1 MSAPVLVINSGSSS
15 IKYQLVD
22 GETLEASTSGL
33 IERIGQSES
42 ILTHNH
48 AGEKHR
54 TEQRLADHAAGL
66 EAMVAAFEAHGTP
79 LADTGLIAV
88 AHRVVHGGERFVQPV
103 IVDDEVEQAIER
115 LSALAP
121 LHNPANLEGIQVAR
135 KLFPRLPQV
144 AVFDTAFHATVPER
158 AHLYAVPSDWRE
170 DHGVRRYGF
179 HGTSHAYV
187 SRKAAEMLGRNPKEI
202 NVIVAHLGNGAS
214 VTAVE
219 RGRSIDTS
227 MGLTPLEGL
236 VMGTRSGDIDPAIV
250 FHMHR
255 QTGATFAD
263 LDVALNKESGM
274 LALTGQID
282 MRAIE
287 EAAAA
292 SDRAAQTALEI
303 YCYRIRK
310 YIGSYIAA
318 LGGADA
324 IAFTAGVGEN
334 SAEVRADALGSL
346 VALGV
351 QLDEAANEAGG
362 PIISTPD
369 SPITVMVIPTNEE
382 GEIASQTAA
391 LLRS

>member
-33 IERIGQSES
+33 IERVGQSAS
-42 ILTHNH
+42 VLTHRH
-48 AGEKHR
+48 AGEEHTR
-54 TEQRLADHAAGL
+54 SERFADHAAGL
-66 EAMVAAFEAHGTP
+66 EAMVAAFAEHGTP

-103 IVDDEVEQAIER
+103 VVDDEVEQAVER

-121 LHNPANLEGIQVAR
+121 LHNPANLEGIRVAR
-135 KLFPRLPQV
+135 RLFPRLPQV

-158 AHLYAVPSDWRE
+158 AHLYAVPTAWRE
-170 DHGVRRYGF
+170 EHGVRRYGF

-187 SRKAAEMLGRNPKEI
+187 SRRAAELLGKSPKAV

-255 QTGATFAD
+255 RTGASFEE
-263 LDVALNKESGM
+263 LDAALNKESGM
-274 LALTGQID
+274 LALSGAID
-282 MRAIE
+282 MRAVE
-287 EAAAA
+287 RAAAGG
-292 SDRAAQTALEI
+292 DRAAQTALEI

-324 IAFTAGVGEN
+324 IAFTAGIGEN
-334 SAEVRADALGSL
+334 SAEVRAGALGSL

-351 QLDEAANEAGG
+351 QLDEAANAAGG
-362 PIISTPD
+362 PVISTPD

-382 GEIASQTAA
+382 GEIARQTAN
-391 LLRS
+391 LLRN

>member
-15 IKYQLVD
+15 IKYQLID
-22 GETLEASTSGL
+22 GETLVASTSGL

-42 ILTHNH
+42 TITHKTG
-48 AGEKHR
+48 AEKHVWN
-54 TEQRLADHAAGL
+54 EQLPDHAAGL
-66 EAMVAAFEAHGTP
+66 EALVTAFDEFGTP
-79 LADTGLIAV
+79 LSKTGLIAV
-88 AHRVVHGGERFVQPV
+88 AHRVVHGGRRFVQPV
-103 IVDDEVEQAIER
+103 VIDDEVMAAIGE
-115 LSALAP
+115 LSSLAP

-135 KLFPRLPQV
+135 KLFPKLPQV

-158 AHLYAVPSDWRE
+158 AHLYAVPQDWRSE
-170 DHGVRRYGF
+170 HGVRRYGF

-187 SRKAAEMLGRNPKEI
+187 SRQAAAALGKSPKEV

-214 VTAVE
+214 VSAVE

-236 VMGTRSGDIDPAIV
+236 VMGTRSGDIDPAII

-255 QTGATFAD
+255 QTGASFAD
-263 LDVALNKESGM
+263 LDSALNKESGM
-274 LALTGQID
+274 YALTGQVD

-287 EAAAA
+287 QAATGG
-292 SDRAAQTALEI
+292 DRDAEVALDV

-334 SAEVRADALGSL
+334 SPEVRARVLESL

-351 QLDEAANEAGG
+351 KLDDEANEAGG
-362 PIISTPD
+362 PVISTSD
-369 SPITVMVIPTNEE
+369 SPITALVIPTNEE
-382 GEIASQTAA
+382 GEIARQTTT

>member
-22 GETLEASTSGL
+22 GETMDASTTGV
-33 IERIGQSES
+33 IERIGQPES
-42 ILTHNH
+42 ILTHRH
-48 AGEKHR
+48 AGQHHR
-54 TEQRLADHAAGL
+54 AVGRLADHAAGL
-66 EAMVAAFEAHGTP
+66 EAMVAAFEQHGTP
-79 LADTGLIAV
+79 LSATGLIAV

-103 IVDDEVEQAIER
+103 IVDDEVEQAIED

-121 LHNPANLEGIQVAR
+121 LHNPANLEGIRVAR

-158 AHLYAVPSDWRE
+158 AHLYAVPTSWRE

-187 SRKAAEMLGRNPKEI
+187 SRKAAEMLGRSPKEV

-236 VMGTRSGDIDPAIV
+236 VMGTRSGDIDPAII

-255 QTGATFAD
+255 QTGASFAD
-263 LDVALNKESGM
+263 LDAALNKESGM
-274 LALTGQID
+274 VALTGQID
-282 MRAIE
+282 MRAVE
-287 EAAAA
+287 SAAT
-292 SDRAAQTALEI
+292 SGDRSAQIALEI

-334 SAEVRADALGSL
+334 SAEVRAGALGSL

-351 QLDEAANEAGG
+351 QLDEVANEAGG
-362 PIISTPD
+362 PIISTPS

-382 GEIASQTAA
+382 GEIAAQTAA

>member
-22 GETLEASTSGL
+22 GETLEASTSGV

-42 ILTHNH
+42 ILTHKH
-48 AGEKHR
+48 AGGRDER
-54 TEQRLADHAAGL
+54 TEHLADHAAGL
-66 EAMVAAFEAHGTP
+66 EAMVAAFEEHGTP

-103 IVDDEVEQAIER
+103 VVDDEVEQAVED
-115 LSALAP
+115 LASLAP
-121 LHNPANLEGIQVAR
+121 LHNPANLEGIRVAR

-158 AHLYAVPSDWRE
+158 AHLYAVPAEWRE
-170 DHGVRRYGF
+170 EHGVRRYGF

-187 SRKAAEMLGRNPKEI
+187 SRKAAEMLGKSSKAV

-255 QTGATFAD
+255 RTGASFAD
-263 LDVALNKESGM
+263 LDSALNKESGM

-287 EAAAA
+287 AAARA
-292 SDRAAQTALEI
+292 GDRAAQTAVEI

-324 IAFTAGVGEN
+324 IAFTAGIGEN
-334 SAEVRADALGSL
+334 SAEVRAGALGSL

-351 QLDEAANEAGG
+351 QLDEAANAAGG

-382 GEIASQTAA
+382 GEIARQTAL

>member
-22 GETLEASTSGL
+22 GETLEAATTGL
-33 IERIGQSES
+33 IERIGQDES
-42 ILTHNH
+42 VLTHKSD
-48 AGEKHR
+48 GERLER
-54 TEQRLADHAAGL
+54 TGRFADHAAGL
-66 EAMVAAFEAHGTP
+66 EAMVAAFEEAGTP
-79 LADTGLIAV
+79 LAEAGLIAV

-103 IVDDEVEQAIER
+103 IVDDEVEQAVEA
-115 LSALAP
+115 LSSLAP
-121 LHNPANLEGIQVAR
+121 LHNPANLEGIRVAR

-158 AHLYAVPSDWRE
+158 AHLYAVPSEWRE
-170 DHGVRRYGF
+170 EHGVRRYGF

-187 SRKAAEMLGRNPKEI
+187 SRKAAELLGKSPKAV

-236 VMGTRSGDIDPAIV
+236 VMGTRSGDLDPAIV

-255 QTGATFAD
+255 RTGASFAD
-263 LDVALNKESGM
+263 LDDALNKRSGM
-274 LALTGQID
+274 LALTGHID
-282 MRAIE
+282 NRAI

-292 SDRAAQTALEI
+292 SGDRAAQVALEI

-324 IAFTAGVGEN
+324 IAFTAGIGEN
-334 SAEVRADALGSL
+334 SAEVRAGAVGSL
-346 VALGV
+346 TALGV
-351 QLDEAANEAGG
+351 QLDEAANAAGG
-362 PIISTPD
+362 PVISTPD

-382 GEIASQTAA
+382 GEIARQTAA
-391 LLRS
+391 LLER

>member
-22 GETLEASTSGL
+22 GETLEASTSGV

-42 ILTHNH
+42 ILTHKQD
-48 AGEKHR
+48 GEQHR
-54 TEQRLADHAAGL
+54 STAHLADHAAGL
-66 EAMVAAFEAHGTP
+66 EAMVAAFEEHGTP
-79 LADTGLIAV
+79 LSRAGLIAV

-103 IVDDEVEQAIER
+103 VVDDEVEQAIED

-121 LHNPANLEGIQVAR
+121 LHNPANLEGIRVAR
-135 KLFPRLPQV
+135 KLFPKLPQV

-170 DHGVRRYGF
+170 QHGVRRYGF

-187 SRKAAEMLGRNPKEI
+187 SRKAAELLGKSPKEV

-255 QTGATFAD
+255 QTGASFAD
-263 LDVALNKESGM
+263 LDAALNKASGM
-274 LALTGQID
+274 YALTGQID

-287 EAAAA
+287 SAAEAG
-292 SDRAAQTALEI
+292 DRAAQVALEI

-334 SAEVRADALGSL
+334 SAEVRAGALGSL

-351 QLDEAANEAGG
+351 HLDEAANEAGG
-362 PIISTPD
+362 PVISTPE
-369 SPITVMVIPTNEE
+369 SPITVMVVPTNEE

>member
-22 GETLEASTSGL
+22 GETQEASTSGL
-33 IERIGQSES
+33 IERVGQSES
-42 ILTHNH
+42 TLTHRH
-48 AGEKHR
+48 EGER
-54 TEQRLADHAAGL
+54 TERTEHLADHAAGL
-66 EAMVAAFEAHGTP
+66 EAMVAAFEEHGTP
-79 LADTGLIAV
+79 LAEAGLIAV

-103 IVDDEVEQAIER
+103 VIDDEVEQAIEG
-115 LSALAP
+115 LSSLAP
-121 LHNPANLEGIQVAR
+121 LHNPANLEGIRVAR

-158 AHLYAVPSDWRE
+158 AHLYAVPNAWRE
-170 DHGVRRYGF
+170 EHGVRRYGF

-187 SRKAAEMLGRNPKEI
+187 SRKAAEMLGRHPKEV

-236 VMGTRSGDIDPAIV
+236 VMGTRSGDLDPAIV
-250 FHMHR
+250 FHLHR
-255 QTGATFAD
+255 RIGASFAD
-263 LDVALNKESGM
+263 LDAALNKESGM
-274 LALTGQID
+274 LALAGQID

-287 EAAAA
+287 AAAREG
-292 SDRAAQTALEI
+292 DRAAQVALEI

-324 IAFTAGVGEN
+324 IAFTAGIGEN
-334 SAEVRADALGSL
+334 SAEVRAGALGSL

-351 QLDEAANEAGG
+351 RLDEAANAAGG
-362 PIISTPD
+362 PIISTPG

-382 GEIASQTAA
+382 GEIASQTTA
-391 LLRS
+391 LLRN

>member
-1 MSAPVLVINSGSSS
+1 
-15 IKYQLVD
+15 
-22 GETLEASTSGL
+22 
-33 IERIGQSES
+33 
-42 ILTHNH
+42 
-48 AGEKHR
+48 
-54 TEQRLADHAAGL
+54 
-66 EAMVAAFEAHGTP
+66 
-79 LADTGLIAV
+79 
-88 AHRVVHGGERFVQPV
+88 
-103 IVDDEVEQAIER
+103 
-115 LSALAP
+115 
-121 LHNPANLEGIQVAR
+121 
-135 KLFPRLPQV
+135 
-144 AVFDTAFHATVPER
+144 
-158 AHLYAVPSDWRE
+158 
-170 DHGVRRYGF
+170 VRRYGF

-187 SRKAAEMLGRNPKEI
+187 SRKAAEMLGRSPKEV

-255 QTGATFAD
+255 QTGASFAD
-263 LDVALNKESGM
+263 LDAALNKESGM
-274 LALTGQID
+274 YALTGQID

-287 EAAAA
+287 AAAE
-292 SDRAAQTALEI
+292 SGERAAQIALEI

-334 SAEVRADALGSL
+334 SAEVRAGALGSL

-351 QLDEAANEAGG
+351 QLDEAANQAGG

-382 GEIASQTAA
+382 GEIAGQTAA

>member
-22 GETLEASTSGL
+22 GDTMEASTSGL
-33 IERIGQSES
+33 IERIGQSAS
-42 ILTHNH
+42 LLTHRH
-48 AGEKHR
+48 AGERHER
-54 TEQRLADHAAGL
+54 EGRLADHAAGL
-66 EAMVAAFEAHGTP
+66 EAMVAAFEEHGTP
-79 LADTGLIAV
+79 LSTTGLIAV

-103 IVDDEVEQAIER
+103 IVDDEVEQAIED

-121 LHNPANLEGIQVAR
+121 LHNPANLEGIRVAR
-135 KLFPRLPQV
+135 KLFPKLPQV

-158 AHLYAVPSDWRE
+158 AHLYAVPASWRE

-187 SRKAAEMLGRNPKEI
+187 SRKAAEMLGRSPKEV

-255 QTGATFAD
+255 RTGASFAD
-263 LDVALNKESGM
+263 LDTALNKESGM
-274 LALTGQID
+274 YALTGQID

-287 EAAAA
+287 AAAA
-292 SDRAAQTALEI
+292 AGDRAAQTALEI

-334 SAEVRADALGSL
+334 SAEVRAGALGSL

-351 QLDEAANEAGG
+351 QLDEAANAAGG

-369 SPITVMVIPTNEE
+369 SPITVMVVPTNEE
-382 GEIASQTAA
+382 GEIAGQTAA

>member
-22 GETLEASTSGL
+22 GDTREASISGL

-42 ILTHNH
+42 VMT
-48 AGEKHR
+48 HR
-54 TEQRLADHAAGL
+54 TPDGERTWNEQLPNHAAGL
-66 EAMVAAFEAHGTP
+66 EAMVTAFDESGLP
-79 LADTGLIAV
+79 LSRAGLIAV
-88 AHRVVHGGERFVQPV
+88 AHRVVHGGDRFVQPV
-103 IVDDEVEQAIER
+103 VVDDEVEAAIGE
-115 LSALAP
+115 LVALAP

-135 KLFPRLPQV
+135 KLFPKLPQV

-158 AHLYAVPSDWRE
+158 AHLYAVPDEWRE
-170 DHGVRRYGF
+170 RHGVRRYGF

-187 SRKAAEMLGRNPKEI
+187 SRKAAEMLGRHPKEV

-214 VTAVE
+214 ITAVE

-236 VMGTRSGDIDPAIV
+236 VMGTRSGDIDPAII

-255 QTGATFAD
+255 RTGASFED
-263 LDVALNKESGM
+263 LDDALNKRSGM
-274 LALTGQID
+274 LAMTGMID
-282 MRAIE
+282 MRGIVEAAADGE
-287 EAAAA
+287 EAAE
-292 SDRAAQTALEI
+292 DALEI

-310 YIGSYIAA
+310 YIGAYFAA

-334 SAEVRADALGSL
+334 SAEVRARSL
-346 VALGV
+346 QSLTALGV
-351 QLDEAANEAGG
+351 RLDEAANQAGG
-362 PIISTPD
+362 PIISTSD
-369 SPITVMVIPTNEE
+369 SLITAMVIPTDEE

>member
-22 GETLEASTSGL
+22 GDTQEASISGV

-42 ILTHNH
+42 VITH
-48 AGEKHR
+48 
-54 TEQRLADHAAGL
+54 LADGRKRTWNEQLPDHGAGL
-66 EAMVAAFEAHGTP
+66 EAMVTAFDEYGTT
-79 LADTGLIAV
+79 LSRVGLLAV

-103 IVDDEVEQAIER
+103 VVDDEVEAAIGE
-115 LSALAP
+115 LAALAP

-135 KLFPRLPQV
+135 KLFPKLPQV
-144 AVFDTAFHATVPER
+144 AVFDTAFHATIPER
-158 AHLYAVPSDWRE
+158 AHRYAVPASWRE
-170 DHGVRRYGF
+170 EHGVRRYGF

-187 SRKAAEMLGRNPKEI
+187 SRRAAQMLGKSPKEV
-202 NVIVAHLGNGAS
+202 NVIVVHLGNGAS

-250 FHMHR
+250 FHLHR
-255 QTGATFAD
+255 RTGASFDD
-263 LDVALNKESGM
+263 LEAALNHESGM
-274 LALTGQID
+274 YALAGMID
-282 MRAIE
+282 MRGIE
-287 EAAAA
+287 QAA
-292 SDRAAQTALEI
+292 DRGDQAAQTALEI
-303 YCYRIRK
+303 YCYRVRK

-324 IAFTAGVGEN
+324 VAFTAGVGEN
-334 SAEVRADALGSL
+334 SPEVRAKSLESL

-351 QLDEAANEAGG
+351 QLDEAANQAGG
-362 PIISTPD
+362 PVISTSD
-369 SPITVMVIPTNEE
+369 SPITALVIPTNEE
-382 GEIASQTAA
+382 GEIARQTAA

>member
-22 GETLEASTSGL
+22 ADTGEASISGL

-42 ILTHNH
+42 ILI
-48 AGEKHR
+48 HR
-54 TEQRLADHAAGL
+54 TAEGGHTWNERIADHAAGL
-66 EAMVAAFEAHGTP
+66 EAAVGAFDRHGRP
-79 LADTGLIAV
+79 LAEAGLMAV

-103 IVDDEVEQAIER
+103 VIDDEVEAEVGE
-115 LSALAP
+115 LASLAP
-121 LHNPANLEGIQVAR
+121 LHNPANLEGIRVAR
-135 KLFPRLPQV
+135 KLFPKLPQV
-144 AVFDTAFHATVPER
+144 AVFDTAFHATIPER
-158 AHLYAVPSDWRE
+158 AHRYAVPEAWRTE
-170 DHGVRRYGF
+170 HGVRRYGF

-187 SRKAAEMLGRNPKEI
+187 SRRAAELLGKSPKEV

-214 VTAVE
+214 ITAVE

-227 MGLTPLEGL
+227 MGFTPLEGL

-250 FHMHR
+250 FHLHHR
-255 QTGATFAD
+255 TGASFEE
-263 LDVALNKESGM
+263 LDAALNKESGM
-274 LALTGQID
+274 YALTGMID
-282 MRAIE
+282 MRGIE
-287 EAAAA
+287 SAATAGDAAAEAA
-292 SDRAAQTALEI
+292 LEV

-334 SAEVRADALGSL
+334 SAEVRARALQSL

-351 QLDEAANEAGG
+351 QLDEAANQAGG
-362 PIISTPD
+362 PVITTPD
-369 SPITVMVIPTNEE
+369 SPITGLVVPTNEE
-382 GEIASQTAA
+382 GEIAAQTAT

>member
-22 GETLEASTSGL
+22 GETMDAATTGV
-33 IERIGQSES
+33 IERIGQPES
-42 ILTHNH
+42 ILTHRH
-48 AGEKHR
+48 AGQHHR
-54 TEQRLADHAAGL
+54 AVGRLADHAAGL
-66 EAMVAAFEAHGTP
+66 EAMVAAFEQHGTP
-79 LADTGLIAV
+79 LSATGLIAV

-103 IVDDEVEQAIER
+103 IVDDEVEQAIED

-121 LHNPANLEGIQVAR
+121 LHNPANLEGIRVAR

-158 AHLYAVPSDWRE
+158 AHLYAVPTAWRE

-187 SRKAAEMLGRNPKEI
+187 SRKAAEMLGRSPKEV

-236 VMGTRSGDIDPAIV
+236 VMGTRSGDIDPAII

-255 QTGATFAD
+255 QTGASFAD
-263 LDVALNKESGM
+263 LDAALNKESGM
-274 LALTGQID
+274 VALTGQID
-282 MRAIE
+282 MRAVE
-287 EAAAA
+287 SAAT
-292 SDRAAQTALEI
+292 SGDRAAQIALEI

-334 SAEVRADALGSL
+334 SAEVRAGALGSL

-351 QLDEAANEAGG
+351 QLDEVANEGGG
-362 PIISTPD
+362 PIISTPG

-382 GEIASQTAA
+382 GEIAAQTAA

>member
-22 GETLEASTSGL
+22 GETLEASTSGV
-33 IERIGQSES
+33 IERIGQAES
-42 ILTHNH
+42 VLTHKH
-48 AGEKHR
+48 DGEKHR
-54 TEQRLADHAAGL
+54 STAHLADHAAGL
-66 EAMVAAFEAHGTP
+66 EAVVAAFEAHGTP
-79 LADTGLIAV
+79 LSRAGLIAV

-103 IVDDEVEQAIER
+103 VVDDEVEQAIED
-115 LSALAP
+115 LAVLAP
-121 LHNPANLEGIQVAR
+121 LHNPANLEGIRVAR
-135 KLFPRLPQV
+135 KLFPKLPQV

-158 AHLYAVPSDWRE
+158 AHLYAVPGAWRE
-170 DHGVRRYGF
+170 EHGVRRYGF

-187 SRKAAEMLGRNPKEI
+187 SRKAAELLGKSPKEV

-255 QTGATFAD
+255 RTGASFED
-263 LDVALNKESGM
+263 LDAALNKESGM

-282 MRAIE
+282 MRAV

-292 SDRAAQTALEI
+292 SGDRAAQIGLEI

-334 SAEVRADALGSL
+334 SAEVRAGALGSL

-351 QLDEAANEAGG
+351 HLDEAANAAGG
-362 PIISTPD
+362 PVISTPQ
-369 SPITVMVIPTNEE
+369 SPITVMVVPTNEE

>member
-22 GETLEASTSGL
+22 GDTMAASTSGV
-33 IERIGQSES
+33 IERIGQAES
-42 ILTHNH
+42 ILTHRH
-48 AGEKHR
+48 AGQHHR
-54 TEQRLADHAAGL
+54 SVGRLADHAAGL

-79 LADTGLIAV
+79 LSASGLIAV

-103 IVDDEVEQAIER
+103 VVDDDVEQAIED
-115 LSALAP
+115 LSSLAP
-121 LHNPANLEGIQVAR
+121 LHNPANLEGIRVAR
-135 KLFPRLPQV
+135 KLFPKLPQV

-158 AHLYAVPSDWRE
+158 AHLYAVPASWRE
-170 DHGVRRYGF
+170 EHGVRRYGF

-187 SRKAAEMLGRNPKEI
+187 SRKAAEMIGRHPKEV

-255 QTGATFAD
+255 QTGASFED
-263 LDVALNKESGM
+263 LDAALNKESGM

-282 MRAIE
+282 MRAVE
-287 EAAAA
+287 QAAEAG
-292 SDRAAQTALEI
+292 DRAAQTALEI

-310 YIGSYIAA
+310 YIGAYIAA

-334 SAEVRADALGSL
+334 SAEVRAGALGSL

-351 QLDEAANEAGG
+351 QLDEAANATGG

-382 GEIASQTAA
+382 GEIAGQTAA

>member
-15 IKYQLVD
+15 IKYQLID
-22 GETLEASTSGL
+22 GETLEASTSGV
-33 IERIGQSES
+33 IERIGQAES
-42 ILTHNH
+42 ILTHKH
-48 AGEKHR
+48 DGEQHR
-54 TEQRLADHAAGL
+54 STGHLADHAAGL
-66 EAMVAAFEAHGTP
+66 EAVVAAFEAHGTP
-79 LADTGLIAV
+79 LSRAGLIAV

-103 IVDDEVEQAIER
+103 VVDDEVEQAIED
-115 LSALAP
+115 LAALAP
-121 LHNPANLEGIQVAR
+121 LHNPANLEGIRVAR
-135 KLFPRLPQV
+135 KLFPKLPQV

-158 AHLYAVPSDWRE
+158 AHLYAVPGAWRE
-170 DHGVRRYGF
+170 EHGVRRYGF

-187 SRKAAEMLGRNPKEI
+187 SRKAAELLGKSPKEV

-255 QTGATFAD
+255 QTGASFED
-263 LDVALNKESGM
+263 LDAALNKESGM

-282 MRAIE
+282 MRAV

-292 SDRAAQTALEI
+292 SGDRAAQIGLEI

-334 SAEVRADALGSL
+334 SAEVRAGALGSL

-351 QLDEAANEAGG
+351 HLDEAANSAGG
-362 PIISTPD
+362 PVISTPQ
-369 SPITVMVIPTNEE
+369 SPITVMVVPTNEE

>member
-22 GETLEASTSGL
+22 GETLEAATTGL
-33 IERIGQSES
+33 IERIGQDES
-42 ILTHNH
+42 VLTHRH
-48 AGEKHR
+48 DGER
-54 TEQRLADHAAGL
+54 REQTGHLADHAAGL
-66 EAMVAAFEAHGTP
+66 EAMVAAFDEAGTP
-79 LADTGLIAV
+79 LGDAGLIAV
-88 AHRVVHGGERFVQPV
+88 AHRVVHGGEKFVQPV
-103 IVDDEVEQAIER
+103 VVDDEVERAVDA
-115 LSALAP
+115 LSSLAP
-121 LHNPANLEGIQVAR
+121 LHNPANLEGIRVAR

-158 AHLYAVPSDWRE
+158 AHLYAVPDSWRE
-170 DHGVRRYGF
+170 EHGVRRYGF
-179 HGTSHAYV
+179 HGTSHANV
-187 SRKAAEMLGRNPKEI
+187 SRKAAQMLGKSPKEV

-255 QTGATFAD
+255 QTGASFDD
-263 LDVALNKESGM
+263 LDNALNKESGM
-274 LALTGQID
+274 LALTGHID
-282 MRAIE
+282 NRAIE
-287 EAAAA
+287 SAAA
-292 SDRAAQTALEI
+292 SGDRAAQTALEI

-324 IAFTAGVGEN
+324 IAFTAGIGEN
-334 SAEVRADALGSL
+334 SAEVRAGALGSL
-346 VALGV
+346 TALGV
-351 QLDEAANEAGG
+351 QLDEAANADGG
-362 PIISTPD
+362 PVISTPD

-382 GEIASQTAA
+382 GEIARQTAA
-391 LLRS
+391 LLEH

>member
-1 MSAPVLVINSGSSS
+1 
-15 IKYQLVD
+15 
-22 GETLEASTSGL
+22 
-33 IERIGQSES
+33 
-42 ILTHNH
+42 
-48 AGEKHR
+48 
-54 TEQRLADHAAGL
+54 
-66 EAMVAAFEAHGTP
+66 MVAAFEQHGTP
-79 LADTGLIAV
+79 LSATGLIAV

-103 IVDDEVEQAIER
+103 IVDDEVEQAIED

-121 LHNPANLEGIQVAR
+121 LHNPANLEGIRVAR

-158 AHLYAVPSDWRE
+158 AHLYAVPTSWRE

-187 SRKAAEMLGRNPKEI
+187 SRKAAEMLGRSPKEV

-236 VMGTRSGDIDPAIV
+236 VMGTRSGDIDPAII

-255 QTGATFAD
+255 QTGASFAD
-263 LDVALNKESGM
+263 LDAALNKESGM
-274 LALTGQID
+274 VALTGQID
-282 MRAIE
+282 MRAVE
-287 EAAAA
+287 SAAT
-292 SDRAAQTALEI
+292 SGDRSAQIALEI

-334 SAEVRADALGSL
+334 SAEVRAGALGSL

-351 QLDEAANEAGG
+351 QLDEVANEAGG
-362 PIISTPD
+362 PIISTPS

-382 GEIASQTAA
+382 GEIAAQTAA

>member
-22 GETLEASTSGL
+22 AETETAAVSGL

-42 ILTHNH
+42 VITHRDGDAEHTWN
-48 AGEKHR
+48 E
-54 TEQRLADHAAGL
+54 RLPDHAAGL
-66 EAMVAAFEAHGTP
+66 EAVVTAFDEHGTA
-79 LADTGLIAV
+79 LSKAGLIAV

-103 IVDDEVEQAIER
+103 VIDDEVERAIGD
-115 LSALAP
+115 LAALAP

-135 KLFPRLPQV
+135 KLFPKLPQV
-144 AVFDTAFHATVPER
+144 AVFDTAFHATIPER
-158 AHLYAVPSDWRE
+158 AHRYAVPREWRE
-170 DHGVRRYGF
+170 AHGVRRYGF

-187 SRKAAEMLGRNPKEI
+187 ARRAAEMLGKSPKEV

-255 QTGATFAD
+255 RTGTSFD
-263 LDVALNKESGM
+263 ELDAALNKESGM
-274 LALTGQID
+274 YALTGMID
-282 MRAIE
+282 MRGVERAARHGDP
-287 EAAAA
+287 EAA
-292 SDRAAQTALEI
+292 TALQI

-310 YIGSYIAA
+310 YIGAYIAA

-324 IAFTAGVGEN
+324 VAFTAGVGEN
-334 SAEVRADALGSL
+334 SAEVRAKSLESL
-346 VALGV
+346 VALGI
-351 QLDEAANEAGG
+351 QLDEAANQAGG
-362 PIISTPD
+362 PIITTSD
-369 SPITVMVIPTNEE
+369 SPITAMVVPTNEE
-382 GEIASQTAA
+382 GEIAAQTAA

>member
-33 IERIGQSES
+33 IERVGQSES
-42 ILTHNH
+42 ILTHRH
-48 AGEKHR
+48 AGER
-54 TEQRLADHAAGL
+54 TERREHLADHAAGL
-66 EAMVAAFEAHGTP
+66 EAMVAAFEEHGTP
-79 LADTGLIAV
+79 LGEAGLIAV

-103 IVDDEVEQAIER
+103 VIDDEVEQAIEG
-115 LSALAP
+115 LTSLAP
-121 LHNPANLEGIQVAR
+121 LHNPANLEGIRVAR

-144 AVFDTAFHATVPER
+144 AVFDTAFHATIPER
-158 AHLYAVPSDWRE
+158 AHLYAVPNDWRE
-170 DHGVRRYGF
+170 EHGVRRYGF

-187 SRKAAEMLGRNPKEI
+187 SRKAAELLGKHPKEV

-255 QTGATFAD
+255 TTGASFAD
-263 LDVALNKESGM
+263 LDAALNKESGM
-274 LALTGQID
+274 LALAGRID

-287 EAAAA
+287 AAARGG
-292 SDRAAQTALEI
+292 DRAAQVALEI
-303 YCYRIRK
+303 YCYRVRK

-324 IAFTAGVGEN
+324 IAFTAGIGEN
-334 SAEVRADALGSL
+334 SAEVRAGALGSL

-351 QLDEAANEAGG
+351 RLDERANAAGG
-362 PIISTPD
+362 PIISTPG

-382 GEIASQTAA
+382 GEIASQTTA
-391 LLRS
+391 LLRN

>member
-22 GETLEASTSGL
+22 GDTQEASISGL

-42 ILTHNH
+42 VITHKTADGKQTWN
-48 AGEKHR
+48 G
-54 TEQRLADHAAGL
+54 QLPDHAAGL
-66 EAMVAAFEAHGTP
+66 EAMVTAFDEFGTP
-79 LADTGLIAV
+79 LSHAGLIAV
-88 AHRVVHGGERFVQPV
+88 AHRVVHGGDRFVQPV
-103 IVDDEVEQAIER
+103 VVDDEVETAIDE
-115 LSALAP
+115 LAALAP
-121 LHNPANLEGIQVAR
+121 LHNPANLAGIRVAR
-135 KLFPRLPQV
+135 KLFPKLPQV
-144 AVFDTAFHATVPER
+144 AVFDTAFHATMPER
-158 AHLYAVPSDWRE
+158 AHVYAVPAEWRE
-170 DHGVRRYGF
+170 QHGVRRYGF

-187 SRKAAEMLGRNPKEI
+187 SRKAAELLGRHPKEV

-255 QTGATFAD
+255 RTGASFED
-263 LDVALNKESGM
+263 LDDALNKRSGM
-274 LALTGQID
+274 LALAGMID
-282 MRAIE
+282 MRSIE
-287 EAAAA
+287 EAASDGEQAA
-292 SDRAAQTALEI
+292 EDALEI

-310 YIGSYIAA
+310 YIGAYIAA

-334 SAEVRADALGSL
+334 SPEVRAKSLESL

-351 QLDEAANEAGG
+351 RLDEAANQAGG
-362 PIISTPD
+362 PVISTSD
-369 SPITVMVIPTNEE
+369 SPITAMVVSTNEE
-382 GEIASQTAA
+382 GEIALQTAA

>member
-22 GETLEASTSGL
+22 GETMDASTSGV
-33 IERIGQSES
+33 IERIGQPES
-42 ILTHNH
+42 ILTHRH
-48 AGEKHR
+48 AGQHHR
-54 TEQRLADHAAGL
+54 AVGRLADHAAGL
-66 EAMVAAFEAHGTP
+66 EAMVAAFEQHGTP
-79 LADTGLIAV
+79 LSATGLIAV

-103 IVDDEVEQAIER
+103 IVDDEVEQAIED

-121 LHNPANLEGIQVAR
+121 LHNPANLEGIRVAR

-158 AHLYAVPSDWRE
+158 AHLYAVPTEWRE

-187 SRKAAEMLGRNPKEI
+187 SRKAAEMLGRSPKEV

-236 VMGTRSGDIDPAIV
+236 VMGTRSGDIDPAII

-255 QTGATFAD
+255 QTGASFAD
-263 LDVALNKESGM
+263 LDAALNKESGM
-274 LALTGQID
+274 VALTGQID
-282 MRAIE
+282 MRAVE
-287 EAAAA
+287 SAAT
-292 SDRAAQTALEI
+292 SGDRAAQIALEI

-334 SAEVRADALGSL
+334 SAEVRAGALGSL

-362 PIISTPD
+362 PVISTPG

-382 GEIASQTAA
+382 GEIAAQTAA

>member
-1 MSAPVLVINSGSSS
+1 MSAPVLVVNSGSSS

-22 GETLEASTSGL
+22 GETLQASTSGL
-33 IERIGQSES
+33 IERVGQSES
-42 ILTHNH
+42 ILTHRH
-48 AGEKHR
+48 GDER
-54 TEQRLADHAAGL
+54 TERTAHIADHAAGL
-66 EAMVAAFEAHGTP
+66 EAVVAAFEEHGTP
-79 LADTGLIAV
+79 LADAGLIAV

-103 IVDDEVEQAIER
+103 VVDDEVEAAIDR
-115 LSALAP
+115 LSSLAP
-121 LHNPANLEGIQVAR
+121 LHNPANLEGIRVAR

-158 AHLYAVPSDWRE
+158 AHLYAVPASWRE

-187 SRKAAEMLGRNPKEI
+187 SRKAAEMLGRHPKEV

-255 QTGATFAD
+255 STGASFAD
-263 LDVALNKESGM
+263 LDDALNKESGM
-274 LALTGQID
+274 LALAGQID
-282 MRAIE
+282 MRVV
-287 EAAAA
+287 EAAAEGG
-292 SDRAAQTALEI
+292 DRAAQIALEI

-310 YIGSYIAA
+310 YIGAYIAA

-324 IAFTAGVGEN
+324 IAFTAGIGEN
-334 SAEVRADALGSL
+334 SAEVRAGALGSL
-346 VALGV
+346 TALGV
-351 QLDEAANEAGG
+351 RLDEAANAAGG
-362 PIISTPD
+362 PVISTPG
-369 SPITVMVIPTNEE
+369 SPITVMVVPTNEE
-382 GEIASQTAA
+382 GEIAAQTTA
-391 LLRS
+391 LLRN

>member
-1 MSAPVLVINSGSSS
+1 MGAPVLVINSGSSS

-22 GETLEASTSGL
+22 GETMEASTSGL
-33 IERIGQSES
+33 IERIGQSGS
-42 ILTHNH
+42 VLTHRH
-48 AGEKHR
+48 EGEKTVR
-54 TEQRLADHAAGL
+54 EGRLADYGEGL
-66 EAMVAAFEAHGTP
+66 EAMVAAFEEAGTP
-79 LADTGLIAV
+79 LADAGLIAV

-103 IVDDEVEQAIER
+103 VVDDEVERAIDE

-121 LHNPANLEGIQVAR
+121 LHNPANLEGIRTAR
-135 KLFPRLPQV
+135 KLFPKLPQV

-158 AHLYAVPSDWRE
+158 AHLYAVPSEWRE
-170 DHGVRRYGF
+170 EHGVRRYGF

-187 SRKAAEMLGRNPKEI
+187 SRKAAELLGKSPKEV

-255 QTGATFAD
+255 RTGASFAD
-263 LDVALNKESGM
+263 LDAALNKRSGM
-274 LALTGQID
+274 LALSGHQD
-282 MRAIE
+282 NRAIE
-287 EAAAA
+287 KAAA
-292 SDRAAQTALEI
+292 SGDRAAQVALEI

-324 IAFTAGVGEN
+324 IAFTAGIGEN
-334 SAEVRADALGSL
+334 SAEVRAQALSSL

-351 QLDEAANEAGG
+351 DLDEAANAAGG
-362 PIISTPD
+362 PVISTPQ

>member
-1 MSAPVLVINSGSSS
+1 MSAPVLVINCGSSS

-22 GETLEASTSGL
+22 GDTEEASTSGV

-42 ILTHNH
+42 VVTHTTDDGKRVWNEH
-48 AGEKHR
+48 V
-54 TEQRLADHAAGL
+54 ADHAAGL
-66 EAMVAAFEAHGTP
+66 EAMVRACEEFGTP
-79 LADTGLIAV
+79 LSDAGLIAV

-103 IVDDEVEQAIER
+103 VIDDEVVDAIEE
-115 LSALAP
+115 LAVLAP
-121 LHNPANLEGIQVAR
+121 LHNPGNLEGIRVAR
-135 KLFPRLPQV
+135 RLFPELPQV
-144 AVFDTAFHATVPER
+144 AVFDTAFHTTMPER
-158 AHLYAVPSDWRE
+158 AHVYAVPEEWRKR
-170 DHGVRRYGF
+170 HGVRRYGF

-187 SRKAAEMLGRNPKEI
+187 SRKAAEMLGKDPKQV

-214 VTAVE
+214 ITAVE

-255 QTGATFAD
+255 STGASFD
-263 LDVALNKESGM
+263 ELDEALNKRSGM
-274 LALTGQID
+274 LAMTGVID
-282 MRAIE
+282 MRGI
-287 EAAAA
+287 
-292 SDRAAQTALEI
+292 DRAARSGDRAAELALEI
-303 YCYRIRK
+303 YCYRLRK

-334 SAEVRADALGSL
+334 SAEVRARALEPL
-346 VALGV
+346 TALGV
-351 QLDEAANEAGG
+351 KLDESANQAGG
-362 PIISTPD
+362 PIISTSD
-369 SPITVMVIPTNEE
+369 SLITAMVVPTDEE
-382 GEIASQTAA
+382 GEIAAQTAS

>member
-22 GETLEASTSGL
+22 GETLEASTSGV

-42 ILTHNH
+42 ILTHKH
-48 AGEKHR
+48 AGEQHER
-54 TEQRLADHAAGL
+54 TAHLADHAAGL
-66 EAMVAAFEAHGTP
+66 EAMVAAFDEHGTP
-79 LADTGLIAV
+79 LADTGFIAV

-103 IVDDEVEQAIER
+103 IVDDEVEQAVEE

-121 LHNPANLEGIQVAR
+121 LHNPANLEGIRVAR

-158 AHLYAVPSDWRE
+158 AHLYAVPASWRE
-170 DHGVRRYGF
+170 EHGVRRYGF

-187 SRKAAEMLGRNPKEI
+187 SRKAAELLGKSSKEV

-236 VMGTRSGDIDPAIV
+236 VMGTRSGDIDPAIL
-250 FHMHR
+250 FHMNR
-255 QTGATFAD
+255 RTGASFAD
-263 LDVALNKESGM
+263 LDAALNKESGM
-274 LALTGQID
+274 LALTGEID

-287 EAAAA
+287 RAAEAG
-292 SDRAAQTALEI
+292 DRAAQIAMEI

-310 YIGSYIAA
+310 YIGAYIAA

-324 IAFTAGVGEN
+324 IAFTAGIGEN
-334 SAEVRADALGSL
+334 SVEVRAGALGSL

-351 QLDEAANEAGG
+351 QLDEAANAAGG

-382 GEIASQTAA
+382 GEIARQTAN
-391 LLRS
+391 LLQS